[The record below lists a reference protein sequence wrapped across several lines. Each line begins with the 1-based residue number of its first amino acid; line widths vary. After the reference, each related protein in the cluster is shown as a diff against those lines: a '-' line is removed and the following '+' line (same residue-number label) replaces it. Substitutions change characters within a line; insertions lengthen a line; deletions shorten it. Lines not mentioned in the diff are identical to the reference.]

1 MGLTEDEKN
10 TIIKYRLERAKESL
24 IDVHISVQNERWNN
38 AANRLY
44 YACFYAAIALLLKD
58 GYETRTHNGVRMLLG
73 LHYVK
78 TGIISK
84 EQNKAY
90 RRMFDIRQTGDY
102 DDLIMITENKVLPL
116 LEPAKQFI
124 ETIEKLI
131 KDEGFSHIK

>member
-10 TIIKYRLERAKESL
+10 TIIKYRLGRAKETL
-24 IDVHISVQNERWNN
+24 IDVDISVQNERWNN

-58 GYETRTHNGVRMLLG
+58 GYETRTHNGVRTVLG

-84 EQNKAY
+84 ELNKVY

-124 ETIEKLI
+124 EKIEKLI
-131 KDEGFSHIK
+131 NENK

>member
-10 TIIKYRLERAKESL
+10 TIIKYRLERAKETL
-24 IDVHISVQNERWNN
+24 IDVDISVQNERWNN

-58 GYETRTHNGVRMLLG
+58 GYETRTHNGVRTVLG

-84 EQNKAY
+84 ELNKAY

-102 DDLIMITENKVLPL
+102 DDLIIITENKVVPL
-116 LEPAKQFI
+116 VEPAKQFI
-124 ETIEKLI
+124 ETIENLI
-131 KDEGFSHIK
+131 TNKKS